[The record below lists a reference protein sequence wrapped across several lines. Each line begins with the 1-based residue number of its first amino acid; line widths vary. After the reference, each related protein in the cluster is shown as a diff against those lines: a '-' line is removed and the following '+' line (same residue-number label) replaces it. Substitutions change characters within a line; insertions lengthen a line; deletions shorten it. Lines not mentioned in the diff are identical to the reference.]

1 MKAKIETVL
10 LFGFGSLATVLSF
23 AALPEAAVS
32 GNNLIASI
40 QVDRTAIEPLP
51 ARETLISQAPKGNAL
66 AAELQ
71 GKPAVVKIYADWC
84 SACGRLS
91 PVMNSLQQQFNGKA
105 NFIVFD
111 VTNRKTT
118 EAATARAKQ
127 LGLSNFLAVH
137 RAQTSTIAII
147 NPSNGQIMKQF
158 RYNFNQQEY
167 VNAINQ
173 AISTIS
179 PRS

>member
-1 MKAKIETVL
+1 MKANIKTVL
-10 LFGFGSLATVLSF
+10 LLGFGSLVTVLSF
-23 AALPEAAVS
+23 ATLPKAAVS
-32 GNNLIASI
+32 GNNLIAST
-40 QVDRTAIEPLP
+40 QVAQTAIESLSEG
-51 ARETLISQAPKGNAL
+51 ETLIAQAPKGNAL

-71 GKPAVVKIYADWC
+71 GKPAIVKISADWC
-84 SACGRLS
+84 SACQRLS

-127 LGLSNFLAVH
+127 LGLSNFLAAH

-147 NPSNGQIMKQF
+147 NPSNGQILKQF

-167 VNAINQ
+167 VNGINQ
-173 AISTIS
+173 AIFRTS